1 MEDII
6 EKISKAYQNEKENK
20 SKENSPQKNDIKNL
34 TDKIYVLRCKD
45 IVIEDDKNLSNNKKE
60 EFSSSLYEGL
70 NEKEMITFLENKNI
84 PIKYLKKVLK
94 EIFKFYANSTP
105 TKNKNNSKKKESK
118 LLLTFL
124 EKNKNKLTEKH
135 ILYIFKKIQ
144 DFNKDNIDEIIK
156 YIIINIKIDD
166 KYFLEI
172 LKEEEI
178 NLNKN
183 IIDSLNNCVNDINE
197 EDKINF
203 INLIKTLNLI
213 SLVKEIINKQEYDN
227 YEEKINKIFD
237 EELNKKENC
246 TELCD
251 KEFNDDFNIEFINSM
266 KIINSNPNK
275 AYYIQEKIII

>member
-6 EKISKAYQNEKENK
+6 EKISKAYQNENENK

-34 TDKIYVLRCKD
+34 TDKIYILTSKD
-45 IVIEDDKNLSNNKKE
+45 IDIEDDKNLSNNKKK

-70 NEKEMITFLENKNI
+70 NEKEMITFLENNNI
-84 PIKYLKKVLK
+84 PNKFLKKVLK
-94 EIFKFYANSTP
+94 EIFKFFANSTP

-144 DFNKDNIDEIIK
+144 DFNKNNIDEIIK

-183 IIDSLNNCVNDINE
+183 IIDSLNNCVNGVNE

-237 EELNKKENC
+237 EELNKKENF
-246 TELCD
+246 TDLCN
-251 KEFNDDFNIEFINSM
+251 KEFNEDFNIEFINSM

-275 AYYIQEKIII
+275 AYYIQ

>member
-6 EKISKAYQNEKENK
+6 DKISKTYQNEKENK
-20 SKENSPQKNDIKNL
+20 SKNDSPQKNKIKNL
-34 TDKIYVLRCKD
+34 TDKMYVLTTKD
-45 IVIEDDKNLSNNKKE
+45 LGDEKIILNKKKE
-60 EFSSSLYEGL
+60 EFSPTLYEGL
-70 NEKEMITFLENKNI
+70 NEKEMISFLENNNI
-84 PIKYLKKVLK
+84 PIKYLKNILK
-94 EIFKFYANSTP
+94 EIFKSLANLSP
-105 TKNKNNSKKKESK
+105 TKNKNNSQKKELK

-135 ILYIFKKIQ
+135 ILYIFKKIK
-144 DFNKDNIDEIIK
+144 DFNKDNINEIIK

-166 KYFLEI
+166 KYFLEL

-183 IIDSLNNCVNDINE
+183 IIDSLNNYVDEINE

-203 INLIKTLNLI
+203 INLIKTLNFI

-227 YEEKINKIFD
+227 YEEKINKIFK

-251 KEFNDDFNIEFINSM
+251 KEFNEEFNIDFINSM